1 MHFVKI
7 AGCAINLDNVTHVEE
22 QRWHDCL
29 TVKLHFVGQS
39 NNPLVLTE
47 DDAEGVAQYI
57 EYVAE
62 QPVTRA

>member
-7 AGCAINLDNVTHVEE
+7 AGRAINLDNVTHVEE

-39 NNPLVLTE
+39 IVFAFTCGNKI
-47 DDAEGVAQYI
+47 D
-57 EYVAE
+57 
-62 QPVTRA
+62 